1 MKLIIILTF
10 LSLNSFGACS
20 KYLSDFLEVAKQ
32 TEMSLKLAQKYPELK
47 YLLKD
52 PQAFTDEVRLR
63 FDLQKEKSPSKPL
76 EFDYSEMGVP
86 LLRDMLG
93 MLNKAIDDV
102 ENQKIGIIQK
112 IFFKEKVLENKKI
125 RIRFMKELKE
135 LMEDR
140 VASNYVSYKDAID
153 FSYYHSRIVS
163 YRGETKEPYYNQIAS
178 KIFRKGI
185 GANDAF
191 TLEEEYGLFLA
202 RNDRN
207 TIGGDEFFSR
217 SPVFGGYVEA
227 REHYISLLDDPDNI
241 NVIILP
247 HAGDLE
253 EDVLLWLNVHDVRL
267 IGVTDQN
274 IEADASVMSSAAFW
288 FHDLSHDMLIRR
300 KHDDYFSGLTP
311 DQKEVIISKMEKWR
325 TEVDKMIDNVE
336 DEQLK
341 RALLFVDWVTHHDV
355 GYPQV
360 PSIYRAP
367 KAPAFAQQI
376 YIGMLMTGQSRDLGK
391 RPWKSI
397 QGAYEHLQKFWFQFY
412 EEEMSV
418 TNGYNFPLENYKKDI
433 ELVNP

>member
-1 MKLIIILTF
+1 MKLAIILIF
-10 LSLNSFGACS
+10 LSFSSFASCS
-20 KYLSDFLEVAKQ
+20 KNLNDFLEIAKQ
-32 TEMSLKLAQKYPELK
+32 TKMSFKLAQKYPELK
-47 YLLKD
+47 YLLRD
-52 PQAFTDEVRLR
+52 PQGFTDEVRLR
-63 FDLQKEKSPSKPL
+63 FDLQKMKDPSKPL

-86 LLRDMLG
+86 LLRDMIS
-93 MLNKAIDDV
+93 MMNKAIGDV
-102 ENQKIGIIQK
+102 EAKKLGIIER
-112 IFFKEKVLENKKI
+112 IFQKEKAIENKEI
-125 RIRFMKELKE
+125 RIRFMKELRD
-135 LMEDR
+135 LMDEK
-140 VASNYVSYKDAID
+140 VALNYVSYKDAID
-153 FSYYHSRIVS
+153 LSYYHSRIVS
-163 YRGETKEPYYNQIAS
+163 YKGETKEPYYNQIAS
-178 KIFRKGI
+178 RIFRKGI

-191 TLEEEYGLFLA
+191 TLKEEYRLFLA
-202 RNDRN
+202 RKERN
-207 TIGGDEFFSR
+207 TIGGNEFFSR
-217 SPVFGGYVEA
+217 SPMFGGYVEA
-227 REHYISLLDDPDNI
+227 REHYIGLLDDPDNI

-253 EDVLLWLNVHDVRL
+253 EDVLLWLNVYDVRL

-300 KHDDYFSGLTP
+300 KHDDYFSKLTSN
-311 DQKEVIISKMEKWR
+311 QKEMIKSRMETWRIQVDEMIS
-325 TEVDKMIDNVE
+325 NVK

-376 YIGMLMTGQSRDLGK
+376 YIGMLMTGQGRDLGK
-391 RPWKSI
+391 TPWRSI

-412 EEEMSV
+412 EEEMSI
-418 TNGYNFPLENYKKDI
+418 TNGFNFPIENYKKGV